1 MSCDLSL
8 NANGVPHNGFQFT
21 QSYVLGPS
29 GEELTQFSVTA
40 GVASWQRTNVYAAGK
55 LIATYDLAGSQPA
68 LHFHLTDPLGT
79 RRMQL
84 SGNLTNLGQPETDC
98 QSLPF
103 GDQLNCFSDPNAS
116 ASASGG
122 DDGNPLH
129 FTGKE
134 RDAESGNDYFGARY
148 YASTMGRFMS
158 PDWSGTPS
166 AVPYANLF
174 NPQSLNLYAYAGNN
188 PLIRIDKDG
197 HCWSWLQ
204 GACNFFEKAYH
215 GIFTDYGFK
224 TNAQVTQVNNENRQW
239 LIQHNVVQPDKNGNS
254 IDWNKASASQ
264 VRGAYASVVGAMI
277 LRLIHGPETLQGAAM
292 DSVRKM
298 STEDIINSLK
308 NGDEPGII
316 KPDGTVMNG
325 NTRLAVLQERGVDIN
340 SLGLKPDPMYEEFSA
355 AEGAAAQSGMGAEG
369 MPAEEPIAGPTTT
382 EPDEPEQ

>member
-1 MSCDLSL
+1 MWATRQWTDLIY
-8 NANGVPHNGFQFT
+8 GVGGLFAEVAGT
-21 QSYVLGPS
+21 QTALPVFRMTDHLGSMAGTVSSSGVVLS
-29 GEELTQFSVTA
+29 MQD
-40 GVASWQRTNVYAAGK
+40 YAAFGQ
-55 LIATYDLAGSQPA
+55 IFTGGT
-68 LHFHLTDPLGT
+68 TDPY
-79 RRMQL
+79 Q
-84 SGNLTNLGQPETDC
+84 
-98 QSLPF
+98 
-103 GDQLNCFSDPNAS
+103 
-116 ASASGG
+116 
-122 DDGNPLH
+122 

-134 RDAESGNDYFGARY
+134 RDTESGNDYFGARY
-148 YASTMGRFMS
+148 YASSMGRWLS

-224 TNAQVTQVNNENRQW
+224 TNAEVTQVNNENRQW
-239 LIQHNVVQPDKNGNS
+239 LIQHNVVTPDKNGNS

-264 VRGAYASVVGAMI
+264 VRSTYASVVGAMI

-308 NGDEPGII
+308 NGDEPAII

-340 SLGLKPDPMYEEFSA
+340 SLGLRPDPMYDEFKQAEDAVGQMYSSGAQEPPVEDVPVGQYEES
-355 AEGAAAQSGMGAEG
+355 EGEG
-369 MPAEEPIAGPTTT
+369 
-382 EPDEPEQ
+382 PE

>member
-1 MSCDLSL
+1 
-8 NANGVPHNGFQFT
+8 
-21 QSYVLGPS
+21 
-29 GEELTQFSVTA
+29 
-40 GVASWQRTNVYAAGK
+40 
-55 LIATYDLAGSQPA
+55 
-68 LHFHLTDPLGT
+68 
-79 RRMQL
+79 
-84 SGNLTNLGQPETDC
+84 
-98 QSLPF
+98 
-103 GDQLNCFSDPNAS
+103 
-116 ASASGG
+116 
-122 DDGNPLH
+122 
-129 FTGKE
+129 
-134 RDAESGNDYFGARY
+134 
-148 YASTMGRFMS
+148 MS

>member
-1 MSCDLSL
+1 
-8 NANGVPHNGFQFT
+8 VKGFQLT
-21 QSYVLGPS
+21 ESYVLGQ
-29 GEELTQFSVTA
+29 GDQQLAMFD
-40 GVASWQRTNVYAAGK
+40 GDGNWQRSNVYAVGK
-55 LIATYDLAGSQPA
+55 LIATYDLITDPSSTNPDQVPA
-68 LHFHLTDPLGT
+68 LHFHLSDPVGT
-79 RRMQL
+79 RRLQT
-84 SGNLTNLGQPETDC
+84 SSVGQPETDC
-98 QSLPF
+98 QSFPF
-103 GDQLNCFSDPNAS
+103 GDQLFCFPDANAPRT
-116 ASASGG
+116 A
-122 DDGNPLH
+122 DDATPLH

-134 RDAESGNDYFGARY
+134 RDTESGNDYFGARY
-148 YASTMGRFMS
+148 YSSAMGRFMS